1 MQSQTLKLVK
11 YLTFFIASYIITK
24 MTINDNNVNP
34 QIIIACLLITVLYSI
49 IDMVYPS
56 VVIEKTN

>member
-11 YLTFFIASYIITK
+11 YLTFFVASYIITK

-34 QIIIACLLITVLYSI
+34 QILIACLLITVLYSI